1 MNCELYFKGRRKKK
15 QNWNNQRIGRM
26 NSDLFNKEFVSS
38 FFQLNMLMLML
49 MLMFCDSRR

>member
-26 NSDLFNKEFVSS
+26 NSNLFNKEFVSS
-38 FFQLNMLMLML
+38 FFQLNIETA
-49 MLMFCDSRR
+49 LMFCDSRR